1 MAEAGIK
8 PTRYYLKNIN
18 LVLSQLSNYVGP
30 LNFRAIKNHIVTKD
44 ENDINS
50 IQPGLYKDKNKE
62 EHNFIKDLMNM
73 ELPNDLELRLW
84 QALAEILTDKY
95 GVEIVAKTKE

>member
-1 MAEAGIK
+1 MVNFNELRKFSNDELKSLLAEAGIK

-50 IQPGLYKDKNKE
+50 IQRE
-62 EHNFIKDLMNM
+62 
-73 ELPNDLELRLW
+73 
-84 QALAEILTDKY
+84 
-95 GVEIVAKTKE
+95 